1 MNIKVFK
8 NVEDIGKAAA
18 MIFCAKV
25 VSKPDCVL
33 GLATGSTPIP
43 TYKAMKENYSNGI
56 VDFSKVTTF
65 NLDEYIGLNH
75 EHDQSYYYFM
85 QKNLFE
91 GINVSKDNIHVPS
104 GIGEDMEKTGEE
116 YDNMIAKA
124 GGVDIQILGI
134 GQNGHI
140 AFNEPC
146 EDFPMGTHKV
156 TLTENT
162 IEANARFFRNKEE
175 VPKFAITMGIGTIMK
190 AKKIIMVATGANKA
204 DAVLGMV
211 EGKVIP
217 QMPASILQLHNDVT
231 VFCDEAAASKL
242 HLSK

>member
-8 NVEDIGKAAA
+8 KVDDIGEAAA
-18 MIFCAKV
+18 TIFSARV
-25 VSKPDCVL
+25 IAKPDCVL

-43 TYKAMKENYSNGI
+43 TYKHMIKLCKKGMTDYSR
-56 VDFSKVTTF
+56 VATF
-65 NLDEYIGLNH
+65 NLDEYIGLDHSHN
-75 EHDQSYYYFM
+75 QSYYYFM
-85 QKNLFE
+85 QENLFK
-91 GINVSKDNIHVPS
+91 GINVPSDNIHVPS
-104 GIGEDMEKTGEE
+104 GIGEDIDRISRD
-116 YDNMIAKA
+116 YDAMIDAA

-146 EDFPMGTHKV
+146 DEFPMGTHKV
-156 TLTENT
+156 ALTENT
-162 IEANARFFRNKEE
+162 IEANARFFKNKDE

-204 DAVLGMV
+204 DAVWGMI
-211 EGKVIP
+211 EGKVRP
-217 QMPASILQLHNDVT
+217 QMPASILQMHSDVT

-242 HLSK
+242 TL